1 MDRSLV
7 PHDWNTPAD
16 VAAFDWAA
24 TRVTVQ
30 DETLRDGAQ
39 GASVTD
45 PPIAD
50 KRTLLHRIAALG
62 VQSVDLGFPAS
73 GPRAAADVVALARE
87 LAAARLPLAATC
99 AARTILEDV
108 WPIAAATQASGV
120 PIEVATFIGS
130 SPIRQAVEGWTLD
143 DICRRVETAVAGAVG
158 AGQAVMFVAEDS
170 TRATPDMLLAI
181 GRTAIGAGAGRIC
194 LCDTVGHATP
204 AGAARLVRFVRDAV
218 VGPSGAAVGID
229 WHGHR
234 DRALGLANALAAI
247 EAGADRVHATA
258 LGIGER
264 VGNVAMET
272 LLLNLYLLGVDG
284 GAWGARLHALPDYAA
299 HAAAAYG
306 VPIPAGQPVVGPD
319 AFTTGTGVHAAAILK
334 ARAQGD
340 AERADLVYAA
350 FAPAVVGRTH
360 RVAISPFSGA
370 ANVRWWLSER
380 GLDAD
385 DPALVAAILR
395 AAKAS
400 TRALTDGEILAVVG
414 SLAQR
419 AGSH

>member
-7 PHDWNTPAD
+7 PHDWNTAGET
-16 VAAFDWAA
+16 AAFDWAA
-24 TRVTVQ
+24 ARVTIQ

-50 KRTLLHRIAALG
+50 KRAFLHRIAGLG
-62 VQSVDLGFPAS
+62 IQSVDLGFPAS

-87 LAAARLPLAATC
+87 VAAARLPLAATC

-120 PIEVATFIGS
+120 PIEVATFIGT

-143 DICRRVETAVAGAVG
+143 DICRRVETVVAGAVR
-158 AGQAVMFVAEDS
+158 AGHAVMFVAEDS

-181 GRTAIGAGAGRIC
+181 GRTAIAAGAARIC

-204 AGAARLVRFVRDAV
+204 AGAARLTAFVRDAIIGP
-218 VGPSGAAVGID
+218 VGGAIGLD

-247 EAGADRVHATA
+247 EAGADRIHATA

-264 VGNVAMET
+264 VGNVAMES
-272 LLLNLYLLGVDG
+272 LLLNLYLLGADG
-284 GAWGARLHALPDYAA
+284 GAWGERLDALPAYAA

-306 VPIPAGQPVVGPD
+306 VPIPPGQPVVGPD
-319 AFTTGTGVHAAAILK
+319 AFTTATGVHAAAILK

-340 AERADLVYAA
+340 AWRAELVYSAY
-350 FAPAVVGRTH
+350 APAVVGRTH

-370 ANVRWWLSER
+370 SNVRWWLSDR

-385 DPALVAAILR
+385 DDALVAEILR

-400 TRALTDGEILAVVG
+400 IRALTESEILAIVG
-414 SLAQR
+414 SLAHR
-419 AGSH
+419 TG